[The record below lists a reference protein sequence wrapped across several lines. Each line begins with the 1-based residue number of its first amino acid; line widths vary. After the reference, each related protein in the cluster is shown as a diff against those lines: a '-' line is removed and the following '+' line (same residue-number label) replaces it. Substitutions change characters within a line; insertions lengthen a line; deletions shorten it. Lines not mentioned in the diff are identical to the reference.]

1 MTSASGTHIQDNFI
15 TEKWWQAFLLLSG
28 LSVVIY
34 LMTWQ
39 RILFTTLGETLF
51 TRNAYICIAFIGLA
65 LGGFLGGELSHRY
78 PNHLPKIFFI
88 LQLVLGAYGLLS
100 YPLVR
105 AVGTALTRVSDS
117 ALPFLLFFLLM
128 VPTMAMGALLPLLVR
143 YIHQRKGDVGGVLS
157 RMHGFFLL
165 GMALGT
171 VLLIFILYFLF
182 NCFVALFFASMFNT
196 LAAYLLFLK
205 VNNKPLWGRRLS

>member
-128 VPTMAMGALLPLLVR
+128 VPTMAMGGLVTFGAV
-143 YIHQRKGDVGGVLS
+143 HSPAQGDVGGVLS
-157 RMHGFFLL
+157 HAWFFLL

-182 NCFVALFFASMFNT
+182 NCFVALFFASMFNA

>member
-1 MTSASGTHIQDNFI
+1 MVAGLFA
-15 TEKWWQAFLLLSG
+15 AFGLECRCLSHDLAKNLIHHTG
-28 LSVVIY
+28 RNPFYAQCLY
-34 LMTWQ
+34 LHHLYWVGP
-39 RILFTTLGETLF
+39 R
-51 TRNAYICIAFIGLA
+51 R
-65 LGGFLGGELSHRY
+65 FLGGELSHRY

-182 NCFVALFFASMFNT
+182 NCFVALFFASMFNA